1 MLFPLQIPQ
10 RESDRKW
17 HPNKTRLE
25 ESPLSSWFGTV
36 QNARIAPLLFWRVV
50 GPSTA
55 NTTKLGY
62 TGAISGNLP
71 GWCPEAKV
79 WGAGMMAISSF
90 RPHWPR
96 LSMVIPIPS
105 KSQGLPRSP
114 KVSQGLPRSPKVSQG
129 IPRSPKVSQGLPRY
143 PRSMET
149 VLGYVWKLFF
159 LVFLP
164 PIIAIGCRDNDGHL
178 QIPPGRCTPPA
189 PARIGPEQLQPWK
202 SWKMHFWNVPFF
214 HAKKTSIE
222 NSMDTTGK
230 LE

>member
-17 HPNKTRLE
+17 HPSKTRLE
-25 ESPLSSWFGTV
+25 ESPLSSWLGTV

-62 TGAISGNLP
+62 TGAILGNLP
-71 GWCPEAKV
+71 GWCPEAKL

-105 KSQGLPRSP
+105 KSQG
-114 KVSQGLPRSPKVSQG
+114 
-129 IPRSPKVSQGLPRY
+129 IPRY
-143 PRSMET
+143 PRCTMET
-149 VLGYVWKLFF
+149 VLGYVWKLVFF
-159 LVFLP
+159 TP
-164 PIIAIGCRDNDGHL
+164 NEIPIGCR
-178 QIPPGRCTPPA
+178 TPPA
-189 PARIGPEQLQPWK
+189 RARIGPEQLQPWK
-202 SWKMHFWNVPFF
+202 SWKMRKMHFWNVPFF
-214 HAKKTSIE
+214 HANKTSIE
-222 NSMDTTGK
+222 NSMDTWKFGINIEFQ
-230 LE
+230 LANVQ